1 MAEKLTVKNFA
12 GIEELEIEVKRI
24 NIVIGPQ
31 ASGKSVC
38 AKLLFYF
45 KNFVWKILDT
55 VENEQTQLDLDYSYS
70 QTFQEYFPPDSW
82 GDNNFYIKYEISN
95 VFIKI
100 TRSKENKNKINLN
113 YSEYFKHLKGE
124 LLEEIKKYKIFQY
137 VINSL
142 TENKNQRTEENN
154 KKSDDIT
161 FSSKEI
167 DILLERAKKIIESNE
182 TIIKQS
188 FSIEHSI
195 KFLSSSLCDEAA
207 YTQLFIPAGRSF
219 FYNLQSSIFSLI
231 YNKSVIDPFMMDFGS
246 TYESIKALNA
256 RIIKETEDIN
266 KKEINDEIDSLIK
279 KILCGEHIEEEGE
292 DFVKMADG
300 RRISIANSSSGQQE
314 TFPLMII
321 LSALPFL
328 VDASSA
334 GQTVYI
340 EEPEAH
346 LFPSAQRNMVE
357 LIACVFNSDPQKQKL
372 QFFIT
377 THSPYILTA
386 INNLIQAG
394 MLYEESSQDTLP
406 KLEKI
411 VPRYKALITSDLSA
425 YVLENGKAENMLDKE
440 TGLIDANLIDGVSDE
455 LAIEFDELLD
465 LA

>member
-55 VENEQTQLDLDYSYS
+55 VENEQTKPDIDLSYS

-82 GDNNFYIKYEISN
+82 GDHDFYIKYEIYD
-95 VFIKI
+95 VFIEI
-100 TRSKENKNKINLN
+100 SRNPENQNKINLN
-113 YSEYFKHLKGE
+113 YSEFFKKIKQE
-124 LLEEIKKYKIFQY
+124 LLGKLL
-137 VINSL
+137 INL
-142 TENKNQRTEENN
+142 DKLLEDRLLENIQKLLLRKTIE
-154 KKSDDIT
+154 KKSDKNPDFELLKRRFL
-161 FSSKEI
+161 FSSG
-167 DILLERAKKIIESNE
+167 IIRE
-182 TIIKQS
+182 QL
-188 FSIEHSI
+188 IE
-195 KFLSSSLCDEAA
+195 FLRSSLCDEAA

-219 FYNLQSSIFSLI
+219 FANLQSSIFSLI
-231 YNKSVIDPFMMDFGS
+231 SNKIVIEPFMIEFGS
-246 TYESIKALNA
+246 TYETIKRLNA
-256 RIIKETEDIN
+256 RIINEPENIQE
-266 KKEINDEIDSLIK
+266 KEINDEIETLIK
-279 KILCGEHIEEEGE
+279 EVLCGEHIQEKGE
-292 DFVKMADG
+292 DFLRMADG
-300 RRISIANSSSGQQE
+300 RRISIANSYSGQQA
-314 TFPLMII
+314 TFPLTII

-357 LIACVFNSDPQKQKL
+357 LIACVFNSDREKL

-377 THSPYILTA
+377 THSPYILTS

-394 MLYEESSQDTLP
+394 MLYEESSEDVLP

-411 VPRYKALITSDLSA
+411 VPSYKALSTSYLSA
-425 YVLENGKAENMLDKE
+425 YVLENGKAENILDKE
-440 TGLIDANLIDGVSDE
+440 TDLIYANLIDGVSDE
-455 LAIEFDELLD
+455 LAIQFDQLLD

>member
-55 VENEQTQLDLDYSYS
+55 VENEQTKRYLDSSYS

-82 GDNNFYIKYEISN
+82 GEDDFCIKYEIYN
-95 VFIKI
+95 VFIEI
-100 TRSKENKNKINLN
+100 TRSKENKNKINFN
-113 YSEYFKHLKGE
+113 YSEFFKNLKEE
-124 LLEEIKKYKIFQY
+124 LLEKLKKFDKQRYL
-137 VINSL
+137 INSL
-142 TENKNQRTEENN
+142 IDYKIKLTEENN
-154 KKSDDIT
+154 KKSDDLT
-161 FSSKEI
+161 SLLEQLE
-167 DILLERAKKIIESNE
+167 ILLERAKENPESNE
-182 TIIKQS
+182 NIIKQS
-188 FSIEHSI
+188 FSREHLIE
-195 KFLSSSLCDEAA
+195 LLRSSLCDEAA

-219 FYNLQSSIFSLI
+219 FANLQSSIFSLI
-231 YNKSVIDPFMMDFGS
+231 SNKIVIEPFMIEFGS
-246 TYESIKALNA
+246 TYETIKRLNA
-256 RIIKETEDIN
+256 RIINEPENIQE
-266 KKEINDEIDSLIK
+266 KEINDEIETLIK
-279 KILCGEHIEEEGE
+279 EVLCGEHIQEKGE
-292 DFVKMADG
+292 DFLRMADG

-314 TFPLMII
+314 TFPLTII

-328 VDASSA
+328 VDEDSA

-346 LFPSAQRNMVE
+346 LFPSAQRKMVE
-357 LIACVFNSDPQKQKL
+357 LIACVFNSDLEKL

-377 THSPYILTA
+377 THSPYILTS

-394 MLYEESSQDTLP
+394 ILYKESSQDVLP

-411 VPRYKALITSDLSA
+411 LPRYKALSTSYLSA
-425 YVLENGKAENMLDKE
+425 YVLENGKAKNIVCTD
-440 TGLIDANLIDGVSDE
+440 TGLINANLIDDVSDQ
-455 LAIEFDELLD
+455 LAIQFDKLLD